1 MRRPRLKGQKCMS
14 AKTTISEVTVRCFEI
29 PTDRPESDGTLKWT
43 HTGVIT
49 VQLKAGDTTGFGL
62 TYAGFSTARLIQDKF
77 VSLLHGQDPMA
88 IPELHAKIGQSIRNI
103 GRDGVAAT
111 AISAV
116 DVALWDLKGKLL
128 GSSLANLL
136 GAARDRMP
144 IYGSG
149 GFTSYSTEELQE
161 QLGGWAAAGIRW
173 VKMKVG
179 REPDRDPERVR
190 AARSAIGAGTGLFVD
205 ANGAYDVRQ
214 AVTLG
219 ERFNDDARIVWFEEP
234 VSSDDLAGMR
244 FVRDHLPA
252 PVQVAAGE
260 YGYDLDYFR
269 HFLEADAVDVLQA
282 DITRCG
288 GVSGFMAIASL
299 AEAFHKPLSSH
310 CAPALHVA
318 VGCTAPTFRHAEY
331 FHDHVRIERMLF
343 ENVPEPVGGSLAPA
357 WDEPG
362 LGLHPQ
368 LKAIESHE
376 KSF

>member
-1 MRRPRLKGQKCMS
+1 MKDAP
-14 AKTTISEVTVRCFEI
+14 TISEITVRSFEI

-49 VQLKAGDTTGFGL
+49 VQLKAGEATGFGL

-88 IPELHAKIGQSIRNI
+88 IPQLHAKLEQSIRNI

-111 AISAV
+111 AVSAV
-116 DVALWDLKGKLL
+116 DLALWDLKGKLL
-128 GSSLANLL
+128 GVSLANLL
-136 GAARDRMP
+136 GTARDRMP

-149 GFTSYSTEELQE
+149 GFTSYSIEELQG

-179 REPDRDPERVR
+179 RDPDRDPERVR
-190 AARSAIGAGTGLFVD
+190 AARGAIGVQTGLFVD

-219 ERFNDDARIVWFEEP
+219 EKFNDDARIVWFEEP

-288 GVSGFMAIASL
+288 GVSGFMAIASV

-318 VGCTAPTFRHAEY
+318 VGCAAPTFRHGEY

-343 ENVPEPVGGSLAPA
+343 ANAPEPVDGSLVPA

-376 KSF
+376 KRF

>member
-1 MRRPRLKGQKCMS
+1 MS
-14 AKTTISEVTVRCFEI
+14 KVTISEVTLRWFEI
-29 PTDRPESDGTLKWT
+29 PTDRPESDGTLEWT
-43 HTGVIT
+43 HTGVVT
-49 VQLKAGDTTGFGL
+49 VQVKAGETTGFGL
-62 TYAGFSTARLIQDKF
+62 TYAGFSTARLIQEKF
-77 VSLLHGQDPMA
+77 VSLLQGQDPMA
-88 IPELHAKIGQSIRNI
+88 IPELHAKLGQSIRNI

-116 DVALWDLKGKLL
+116 DLALWDLKGKLL
-128 GSSLANLL
+128 GISLAALL
-136 GAARDRMP
+136 GAARDQVP

-149 GFTSYSTEELQE
+149 GFTSYSTGELQE
-161 QLGGWAAAGIRW
+161 QLGGWAAAGIQW

-219 ERFNDDARIVWFEEP
+219 EKFNDDARIVWFEEP

-269 HFLEADAVDVLQA
+269 RFLEVDAVDVLQA

-288 GVSGFMAIASL
+288 GVSGFMAIAGL

-318 VGCTAPTFRHAEY
+318 VGCAAPTFRHVEY

-343 ENVPEPVGGSLAPA
+343 ANAPEPVGGSLVPA

-368 LKAIESHE
+368 LKAIELHE